1 MARAAKR
8 ASRIQQSPK
17 TTRPSAKTRRAVKV
31 RAPGRRMGR
40 KLDALPDRVDL
51 RDWVY
56 RPSLD
61 PLPPI
66 VVNCGTVPEILDQG
80 TEGACT
86 GFALAAVIQYTLGRR
101 GRGRVSPRMLY
112 EMARRYDEWPGENY
126 DGSSARGAMKGWTAH
141 GVCSRGSWGDSDQ
154 GLTHVTDQIME
165 EARAIPGGAYYRV
178 RHRAVR
184 EMHGALAD
192 AGILYV
198 TLMVHDGWME
208 PSGTP
213 RRVAPGWTLPTIQR
227 SGTADSGHAVAFV
240 GYTNEGFIVQNS
252 WGEQWGE
259 GGFALLPYEDYLLHA
274 TDVWVAQVGVP
285 INIDLWEQGG
295 SSTAGLHRAAPSI
308 PLAEVRPY
316 VINAGN
322 NGRLSDSGTYWTTES
337 DVERLFIETIP
348 EKTKGWSTRRVMLY
362 LHGGLNNEAE
372 AAKRIIAFR
381 DVCLANEIYP
391 LHVMWETGAMET
403 LRGIIREAFG
413 RDDRAGGPRDR
424 LRDFRDN
431 LIEARDRTFEL
442 TVSRPGTAIWN
453 EMKENAR
460 GASNHSAG
468 KGVMQLLVTHARTAL
483 SSLAAGDRKKWELH
497 VVAHSAGSIYAAEAF
512 DQLVSL
518 GVNFKSLAFMAP
530 AITVAD
536 FNRLVLPHVDRKT
549 APQPSLFILSDQGER
564 DDDVGP
570 YGKSL
575 LFLVSNA
582 FEGRFNAPLLGMQR
596 YVQQLD
602 GLGAPDPALQQVFSR
617 EVDGRPAL
625 VVSGAGPRTVTL
637 EDCNAGISRSDTHGG
652 FDNDEGTLNS
662 ILWRILGA
670 KPARPFTT
678 RDLQY

>member
-1 MARAAKR
+1 
-8 ASRIQQSPK
+8 
-17 TTRPSAKTRRAVKV
+17 
-31 RAPGRRMGR
+31 MGR
-40 KLDALPDRVDL
+40 TLDALPDRIDL

-61 PLPPI
+61 PLPRA
-66 VVNCGTVPEILDQG
+66 VVNCARVPEILDQG

-86 GFALAAVIQYTLGRR
+86 GFALAAVIQYSLGRR

-141 GVCSRGSWGDSDQ
+141 GVCRRASWSDGEQ
-154 GLTHVTDQIME
+154 GLSFVTDQIME
-165 EARAIPGGAYYRV
+165 EARALPGGAYYRV

-184 EMHGALAD
+184 DMHGALAD

-198 TLMVHDGWME
+198 TLMVHNGWE
-208 PSGTP
+208 WPSGKG
-213 RRVAPGWTLPTIQR
+213 RRVAAGWTLPTIQR
-227 SGTADSGHAVAFV
+227 GGRADSGHAVALV
-240 GYTNEGFIVQNS
+240 GYTSEGFIVQNS
-252 WGEQWGE
+252 WGADWGE

-274 TDVWVAQVGVP
+274 TDVWVAQLGVP
-285 INIDLWEQGG
+285 INIDLWEKGG
-295 SSTAGLHRAAPSI
+295 SNTAGLHRAAPSI
-308 PLAEVRPY
+308 PLAEIRPY

-322 NGRLSDSGTYWTTES
+322 NGRLSDSGTYWTTEA
-337 DVERLFIETIP
+337 DIERLFTETIP
-348 EKTKGWSTRRVMLY
+348 AKTKDWPTQRVLLY
-362 LHGGLNNEAE
+362 LHGGLNSETE
-372 AAKRIIAFR
+372 AARRIIAFR
-381 DVCLANEIYP
+381 DVCLANQIYP

-413 RDDRAGGPRDR
+413 VDDRAGGPRDW

-431 LIEARDRTFEL
+431 LIEAKDRTFEL
-442 TVSRPGTAIWN
+442 TVSRPGTAMWS

-460 GASNHSAG
+460 GASNHSG
-468 KGVMQLLVTHARTAL
+468 GLGVMQLLVKHAAKAL
-483 SSLAAGDRKKWELH
+483 SALGARDRRKWELH
-497 VVAHSAGSIYAAEAF
+497 VVAHSAGSIYAAEAL

-518 GVNFKSLAFMAP
+518 GINFKSLAFMAP
-530 AITVAD
+530 AISVAD
-536 FNRLVLPHVDRKT
+536 FKRLVVPHLDRQT

-575 LFLVSNA
+575 LYLVSNA
-582 FEGRFNAPLLGMQR
+582 FEGRFDTPLLGMQR

-602 GLGAPDPALQQVFSR
+602 TLKPPEAAVQQIFSR
-617 EVDGRPAL
+617 QVDGRPAL
-625 VVSGAGPRTVTL
+625 IVSGAGPREVQL
-637 EDCNAGISRSDTHGG
+637 EHCDQGISRSDTHGG

-662 ILWRILGA
+662 ILWRILGTR
-670 KPARPFTT
+670 PARPFTT